1 MTKNRITGIIDI
13 GSNTVRLAVYQLSD
27 NGAYRVIDQGR
38 WAARLSQRMD
48 DEGNL
53 TDEAIEELTEVLRHY
68 RRICQMHGTGFIRTV
83 ATAAV
88 RQSAN
93 RERIVRR
100 LSDATGLTIE
110 VLSGED
116 EARIGSHAMLCTMGT
131 GDGFVIDIGG
141 GSTEI
146 SLLLDREVK
155 FAVSFPFGCVNLAST
170 FALSSNPVPPA
181 VLEDMQSFVMQR
193 LTGEPWIG
201 QYPGLPIIG
210 LGGTVRAL
218 AKFQQKM
225 TDYPFHLLHGYELRA
240 EDAASRLNQLAA
252 IPVDKRRK
260 LPGLSKDRGDVIVP
274 GLAILLGIIR
284 HAAASSLVV
293 CGAGLRDGLFYET
306 CVPRFQPKSAE
317 SVLQES
323 IRNLTALYPTS
334 PEVHLN
340 QVQKLAVTLY
350 ECLSVKYSLRPESRL
365 LLETAARLHRI
376 GAAIDYNNSAEHTFY
391 MLMHTHWNGLGHR
404 EMLLAAS
411 IAAFASAGQ
420 HKRNLA
426 PFRAILSDGDI
437 ELAARLGT
445 LLQLASAL
453 DRSEAQAI
461 SAMDLVV
468 MAGKLQI
475 VAHASHPLPVEQR
488 ETDAI
493 AREFHKTWGLTPK
506 LDVKL
511 QATYL

>member
-1 MTKNRITGIIDI
+1 MANNRITGIIDI

-48 DEGNL
+48 GEGNL
-53 TDEAIEELTEVLRHY
+53 QDEAIEELTEVLRHY
-68 RRICQMHGTGFIRTV
+68 RRICQMHGAGSIRAV
-83 ATAAV
+83 ATAAI

-93 RERIVRR
+93 RDRIVQR
-100 LSDATGLTIE
+100 LSAETGLVIE

-116 EARIGSHAMLCTMGT
+116 EARIGSRAMLGTMGT

-146 SLLLDREVK
+146 SLLLDRQVK
-155 FAVSFPFGCVNLAST
+155 FAVSFPFGCVNAASK
-170 FALSSNPVPPA
+170 FSLGSDPVHPS
-181 VLEDMQSFVMQR
+181 VLEDIQNFVIQR
-193 LTGEPWIG
+193 LASEPWIG

-218 AKFQQKM
+218 AKLQQRVS
-225 TDYPFHLLHGYELRA
+225 DYPLDLLHGYELQA
-240 EDAASRLNQLAA
+240 EDVAARLHQLAA
-252 IPVDKRRK
+252 IPADKRKK

-284 HAAASSLVV
+284 HATASSVIV
-293 CGAGLRDGLFYET
+293 CGAGLRDGLFFDT
-306 CVPRFQPKSAE
+306 CVPHYRPQSAQ

-323 IRNLTALYPTS
+323 IRNLTALYPTA
-334 PEVHLN
+334 PEDHLN
-340 QVQKLAVTLY
+340 QVRKLAVTLY
-350 ECLSVKYSLRPESRL
+350 ERLSVKFSLPPQSL
-365 LLETAARLHRI
+365 TLLETAAKLYRI
-376 GAAIDYNNSAEHTFY
+376 GTAIDYNNRADHTFY
-391 MLMHTHWNGLGHR
+391 MLLNTHWNGLGHR
-404 EMLLAAS
+404 EMLLTASLAAY
-411 IAAFASAGQ
+411 ASAGQ

-426 PFRAILSDGDI
+426 PYRALLSDGDI
-437 ELAARLGT
+437 ELSGRLGT

-461 SAMDLVV
+461 SALDLVI
-468 MAGKLQI
+468 MAGKLQV

-488 ETDAI
+488 ETEAI
-493 AREFHKTWGLTPK
+493 AREFKKTWGLTPK
-506 LDVKL
+506 LYVKL
-511 QATYL
+511 Q